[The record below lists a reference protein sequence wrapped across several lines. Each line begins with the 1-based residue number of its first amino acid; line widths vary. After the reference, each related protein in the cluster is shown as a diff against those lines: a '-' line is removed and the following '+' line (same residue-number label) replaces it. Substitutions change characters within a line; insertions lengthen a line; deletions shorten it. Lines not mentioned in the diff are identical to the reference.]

1 MGVGGA
7 AGKAE
12 NIEEGRGGAV
22 GEEGRGGAAGEDA
35 KGGCGQWCIQEDGR
49 EQRGRDKARN
59 ERKG

>member
-7 AGKAE
+7 AGKAK
-12 NIEEGRGGAV
+12 NI
-22 GEEGRGGAAGEDA
+22 EEGRGGAAGEDA
-35 KGGCGQWCIQEDGR
+35 KGGCGQWCIQKDGR